1 MAWLRVY
8 RWESATWP
16 EFRKVAP
23 LTEGQA
29 TKLLRKLSRHFKTPV
44 PYLRLY
50 GWNGGGR
57 WRRGL
62 VYHQIT
68 LSRPVAF
75 DTLLHEFAHHLNF
88 CRNRERGHR
97 RSFKRELK
105 RTYTWA
111 RRYLPE
117 EKSLL
122 GLDALRR
129 I

>member
-1 MAWLRVY
+1 MAMLRVY
-8 RWESATWP
+8 LWEEATWP

-23 LTEGQA
+23 LTEEQT

-50 GWNGGGR
+50 GWSGGGR
-57 WRRGL
+57 YWALRHR
-62 VYHQIT
+62 IT

-88 CRNRERGHR
+88 IRNRENGHR

-111 RRYLPE
+111 RRYLPK
-117 EKSLL
+117 EKSFP
-122 GLDALRR
+122 GIVKLDK